1 MSSPIN
7 STAAVDTGS
16 IASLRRRLWSL
27 VPLGG
32 SLPASVWLARHH
44 FLVGLTWFHA
54 FLIAGVGPIAGY
66 SWEWSAEALFKDGT
80 VLHTLLEG
88 VVVGIFAFVGSRAAL
103 SRTLRAS
110 AISFGLISSSAIL
123 VHLSGGYIELHFHFF
138 VMLVFLALYQDWVP
152 YLLAVAYV
160 AIHHGLVGTLWPND
174 VYNHAAAIN
183 APWTWGGIHA
193 FFILFQCIGSM
204 IAWRFSERAAAQ
216 NELILNSVGEGI
228 YGLNREGQIIFA
240 NPVAAEILGL
250 PVESLIGRPIAD
262 LLDRGLAKETDDAS
276 GARALLSVLHGGSL
290 RNEGRELLWRGD
302 GTQFQAEYV
311 SGATVERGERTGA
324 VVSIKD
330 VTKRERFEQ
339 TLLEK
344 KLELE
349 NANFAKSEFLA
360 QHQRS
365 ENELKTLHD
374 IAVELTST
382 LDLQRVLQIVLQKFE
397 LLLPYAATQIR
408 LLNKELG
415 QLERVACPR
424 EERWNLGDDRLL
436 HAIIDTILTSKCS
449 LAIRDLQADEQN
461 ARREFYRQHGWV
473 SYLGVPLIVNDEA
486 IGVLS
491 LFTKSLRE
499 FSKREILF
507 AETLAKQASIAIF
520 NSRLYEETKRLSDQL
535 TVSETESR
543 RLANGLIRARD
554 EEAKRI
560 AHTLHDES
568 GQLLALVYIALDELS
583 AGLAEADKNQVR
595 EIKRLL
601 DSVED
606 RWRDLSHELHP
617 AMLDHLGLTPTTEY
631 LTAQIAKR
639 TGLQINLSDYLTGR
653 LPAKLELT
661 LFRVIQEGLNN
672 VIRHARASTVD
683 IRITQHE
690 DWIQCAIQDDGIGFD
705 SVAIAQ
711 RHKLNGAG
719 LGLVGMRERI
729 EAIGGSL
736 EILST
741 PGEGTKLFISVRRDT
756 RLDVSHTDCR

>member
-1 MSSPIN
+1 
-7 STAAVDTGS
+7 
-16 IASLRRRLWSL
+16 
-27 VPLGG
+27 
-32 SLPASVWLARHH
+32 
-44 FLVGLTWFHA
+44 
-54 FLIAGVGPIAGY
+54 
-66 SWEWSAEALFKDGT
+66 
-80 VLHTLLEG
+80 LLEG
-88 VVVGIFAFVGSRAAL
+88 VIVGIFAFVGSRATL

-138 VMLVFLALYQDWVP
+138 VMLVFLALYHDWVP

-160 AIHHGLVGTLWPND
+160 AIHHGLVGTLWPNE

-228 YGLNREGQIIFA
+228 YGLNRAGQIIFA

-250 PVESLIGRPIAD
+250 PVESLIGRPIVD

-276 GARALLSVLHGGSL
+276 GARALLSVLNGGSL
-290 RNEGRELLWRGD
+290 RNEGQELLWRGD
-302 GTQFQAEYV
+302 GTQFPAEYV
-311 SGATVERGERTGA
+311 SGAIVERGERTGA

-330 VTKRERFEQ
+330 VTKRKRFEQ

-365 ENELKTLHD
+365 ETELKTLHD

-382 LDLQRVLQIVLQKFE
+382 LDLQRVLQIVLEKFE

-424 EERWNLGDDRLL
+424 EERWNLGDDRLQ
-436 HAIIDTILTSKCS
+436 HAIIDTLLTSKCS

-583 AGLAEADKNQVR
+583 ARLAEADKNQVR

-601 DSVED
+601 DNVED

-617 AMLDHLGLTPTTEY
+617 SMLDHLGLTPTTEY

-639 TGLQINLSDYLTGR
+639 TGLQINLSDYLKGR
-653 LPAKLELT
+653 LPAMLELT
-661 LFRVIQEGLNN
+661 LFRVVQEGLNN

-683 IRITQHE
+683 IRITQQE

-705 SVAIAQ
+705 SAAIAQ
-711 RHKLNGAG
+711 RHQINGAG

-741 PGEGTKLFISVRRDT
+741 PGEGTKLFISVRRET